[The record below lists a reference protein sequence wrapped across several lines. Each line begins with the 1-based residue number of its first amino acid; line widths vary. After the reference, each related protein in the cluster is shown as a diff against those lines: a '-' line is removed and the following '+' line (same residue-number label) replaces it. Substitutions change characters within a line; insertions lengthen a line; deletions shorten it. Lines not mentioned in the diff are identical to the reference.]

1 MRTVRRTTAGT
12 EKERYKV
19 TRKKKEDPHVE
30 SCICAACEQKGLRAA
45 NTRLKE
51 TCDRLQKNL
60 TDARDDFMRLRT
72 SHDEHAKKMVM
83 HTQELQCL
91 NNCLN
96 EQLRKA
102 NGRADHLRQLLEMHI
117 TVTQAQLDMIVAC
130 AETEDRLNNG

>member
-1 MRTVRRTTAGT
+1 MRTVRCPIAGT

-60 TDARDDFMRLRT
+60 TDARDALCALRT
-72 SHDEHAKKMVM
+72 SHDEHAKKMEV
-83 HTQELQCL
+83 HIRQLQEVNAQL
-91 NNCLN
+91 NA
-96 EQLRKA
+96 QLRNA
-102 NGRADHLRQLLEMHI
+102 GNRADRLRQLLDAHLRI
-117 TVTQAQLDMIVAC
+117 TQAQLSVVCLHMDA
-130 AETEDRLNNG
+130 DDLLKG